1 MTRPRA
7 IRGDDLRRALA
18 QEAARIMFEH
28 GVDDYGFAKRKAAE
42 RLGAG
47 EYAVLPKNSE
57 IEAALLEYQRLF
69 AADTHA
75 GTLAEQRRAA
85 LDAMELLDGFE
96 PRLVGP
102 VLTGSA
108 TPYQEISL
116 HVFADTPEAVSLRL
130 MDQGVPYRVIEHRVR
145 MNAERVLQVPAVA
158 FTSGAFDVDATVFAA
173 DGIRQAPLSPTDGRP
188 MRRAD
193 RAEVEILVGEQAAEP
208 EPRPL
213 HPGWR

>member
-18 QEAARIMFEH
+18 QEAARLMFEH

-57 IEAALLEYQRLF
+57 IDAALAEYQRLF

-75 GTLAEQRRAA
+75 ETLAEQRRAA
-85 LDAMELLDGFE
+85 LDAMQLLEEFE

-102 VLTGSA
+102 VLTGTA
-108 TPYQEISL
+108 TPHQEISL
-116 HVFADTPEAVSLRL
+116 HVFSDSAEAVSIKLL
-130 MDQGVPYRVIEHRVR
+130 DDHIQYRIAEHRVK
-145 MNAERVLQVPAVA
+145 MNTDRVLQYPAIQ
-158 FTSGAFDVDATVFAA
+158 FTVFDCPVDATVFPR
-173 DGIRQAPLSPTDGRP
+173 DGIRQAPLSPTDGKP
-188 MRRAD
+188 MRRAAA
-193 RAEVEILVGEQAAEP
+193 AEVRTLLETAPKEP
-208 EPRPL
+208 IY
-213 HPGWR
+213 

>member
-1 MTRPRA
+1 
-7 IRGDDLRRALA
+7 
-18 QEAARIMFEH
+18 MFEH

-85 LDAMELLDGFE
+85 LEAMELLEGFE

-108 TPYQEISL
+108 TPHQEISL

-145 MNAERVLQVPAVA
+145 MNAERVLQVPAIA
-158 FTSGAFDVDATVFAA
+158 FTSGAFGVDATVFAA
-173 DGIRQAPLSPTDGRP
+173 DGIRQAPLSPTDGKP

-193 RAEVEILVGEQAAEP
+193 RAEVEILVGEAAADP

-213 HPGWR
+213 APGSR